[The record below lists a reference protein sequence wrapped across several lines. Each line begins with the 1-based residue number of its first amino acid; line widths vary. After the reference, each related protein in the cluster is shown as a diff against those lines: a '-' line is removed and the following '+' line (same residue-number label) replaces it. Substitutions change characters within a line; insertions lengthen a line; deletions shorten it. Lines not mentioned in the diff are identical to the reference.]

1 MNFTATLKGE
11 LKDGESI
18 TATFKTYDESAKA
31 GSDYDSFTKSVT
43 FDKDHMSHTLGVK
56 INDDNF
62 KEDVTAINNIFYK
75 NNRKIA

>member
-1 MNFTATLKGE
+1 
-11 LKDGESI
+11 
-18 TATFKTYDESAKA
+18 
-31 GSDYDSFTKSVT
+31 
-43 FDKDHMSHTLGVK
+43 MSHTLGVK